1 MSRVK
6 ICGLSRMEDI
16 EAVNLALPE
25 YIGFVFAESRR
36 RVQPGTAAGLKER
49 LDKRIA
55 AVGVFVNQEPDF
67 IAALCRDGV
76 IDMVQLHGE
85 EDSDYVQRLRSICS
99 SRIIKSVG
107 VAGTLPRL
115 PEDPDY
121 LLFDTASEQR
131 GGVGKAFDWR
141 ILKGM
146 QSAPYFL
153 AGGLDASNVAK
164 AIAELHPFCVDVS
177 SGVETDGVKDAEK
190 IDEFVKLVRGTR

>member
-36 RVQPGTAAGLKER
+36 RVEPETAAKLKEK

-55 AVGVFVNQEPDF
+55 AVGVFVNQEPEF
-67 IAALCRDGV
+67 IAALCREGI

-85 EDSDYVQRLRSICS
+85 EDHAYIRQLRELCS
-99 SRIIKSVG
+99 YRIIKAVG
-107 VAGTLPRL
+107 VSNALPHL
-115 PEDPDY
+115 PEGPDY

-131 GGVGKAFDWR
+131 GGVGQAFDWSV
-141 ILKGM
+141 LKEM

-164 AIAELHPFCVDVS
+164 AVAELHPFCVDVS
-177 SGVETDGVKDAEK
+177 SGVETNGMKDAKK
-190 IDEFVKLVRGTR
+190 INEFVRQVRGTW